1 MGVPS
6 IIDSITNVKAL
17 NEKHEENVR
26 VRFDVS
32 FTFDKD
38 DIDFSNKLE
47 SVRGA
52 TETLLSKIPA
62 EDIKKKLLF
71 ETSADF
77 YYTDNLGHETE
88 I

>member
-52 TETLLSKIPA
+52 AETLLNKIPA